1 VRLVEDQPR
10 DWNTG
15 NLLGDLYVRGGQLDQ
30 AVAQFARI
38 ADSLHHEGFNSK
50 AAALYK
56 KILKLR
62 PDDDRALVQT
72 GLLAAEQGLLA
83 DARLFLTTAA
93 TGRRSRGDHRGALQ
107 LTVRIGAL
115 DPHDVPAR
123 IAAAHALHE
132 LGDLPA
138 ALHDLTELA
147 NWLVEVDREDEAVAP
162 LREVAALDPG
172 GHLAPRE
179 LARILVKQGRLAEA
193 APFLTAETIGG
204 DPALMLVAADARLRT
219 GDTNLGFEL
228 VDTLLA
234 TSAASAPQLAEVA
247 EALAADHPDTAF
259 ALIDRIV
266 SVRIADGDWAAAAD
280 ALRRFVSQ
288 APGHLPALARLVD
301 VCVDGGLQPAI
312 FEAQGLL
319 ADAYLAT
326 GAASE
331 AKYVAEDLLTRQ
343 PWEPA
348 HFARLR
354 AALEACGEAD
364 PDRALADWLAG
375 TPAFGLDEEFHAETT
390 PVDPAA
396 VAGES
401 GAPALFES
409 DAPPAVPEPAA
420 ESEPSLVLPD
430 PWTTPVSAGGV
441 PRADQPPSPP
451 VPPPVKAGRANPHE
465 IDLDL
470 IFGQSHGDEPAPPPK
485 PAPPATIEEDLS
497 GAIDTIPSQTAPV
510 PAAASAPPDLESVF
524 ATMREQA
531 AHRSPD
537 DAAEM
542 AYARGVALI
551 ETGHLEQ
558 GAEQLR
564 LAMRSPARRFASAS
578 RLARAYQDLGRTAD
592 AIEWLSHAVDA
603 AGVTP
608 TDRFDTLYRMADL
621 LETTGETASALA
633 ICLELQ
639 ADAGD
644 FRDVSDRIAR
654 LSRAQAGG

>member
-1 VRLVEDQPR
+1 MSIDRAATLRQAEKLLRQGKLDQAIAEYVRLVEDQPR

-15 NLLGDLYVRGGQLDQ
+15 NLLGDLYVRSGQLDQ

-83 DARLFLTTAA
+83 DARQFLTTAA

-147 NWLVEVDREDEAVAP
+147 NWLVEADREDEAVAP

-266 SVRIADGDWAAAAD
+266 SVRIAEGDWAAAAD

-375 TPAFGLDEEFHAETT
+375 TPAFGLDEEFHAETA
-390 PVDPAA
+390 PVDPG
-396 VAGES
+396 AGAEES
-401 GAPALFES
+401 GAAALFEP
-409 DAPPAVPEPAA
+409 DAPPEPAA
-420 ESEPSLVLPD
+420 ESEPSLALPD
-430 PWTTPVSAGGV
+430 PWTTPLSAGGV
-441 PRADQPPSPP
+441 PQADLLPSPP
-451 VPPPVKAGRANPHE
+451 VPIRVQCG
-465 IDLDL
+465 
-470 IFGQSHGDEPAPPPK
+470 
-485 PAPPATIEEDLS
+485 
-497 GAIDTIPSQTAPV
+497 
-510 PAAASAPPDLESVF
+510 
-524 ATMREQA
+524 M
-531 AHRSPD
+531 
-537 DAAEM
+537 
-542 AYARGVALI
+542 
-551 ETGHLEQ
+551 
-558 GAEQLR
+558 
-564 LAMRSPARRFASAS
+564 
-578 RLARAYQDLGRTAD
+578 
-592 AIEWLSHAVDA
+592 
-603 AGVTP
+603 
-608 TDRFDTLYRMADL
+608 
-621 LETTGETASALA
+621 
-633 ICLELQ
+633 
-639 ADAGD
+639 
-644 FRDVSDRIAR
+644 
-654 LSRAQAGG
+654 